1 MFWLSCVNNG
11 DLLMIAG
18 NVLQVVVA
26 FKSLWVYIHTYIYIC
41 MYVCLYVC
49 ICIFFFPFIF
59 SYVFHFMVNSWLT
72 GINIFENVV
81 FP

>member
-26 FKSLWVYIHTYIYIC
+26 FKSLWVYIHTYIYIYIC
-41 MYVCLYVC
+41 MYVCMYVYV
-49 ICIFFFPFIF
+49 FFFFRSSFLMYSI
-59 SYVFHFMVNSWLT
+59 SWLT
-72 GINIFENVV
+72 AGSLVLISLKM
-81 FP
+81 

>member
-26 FKSLWVYIHTYIYIC
+26 FKSLWVYIHIYIYVCMFVC
-41 MYVCLYVC
+41 MYMY
-49 ICIFFFPFIF
+49 FFFPFIF

>member
-26 FKSLWVYIHTYIYIC
+26 FKSLWVYIHIYIYIYVCMFVC
-41 MYVCLYVC
+41 MYMY
-49 ICIFFFPFIF
+49 FFFLFIF